1 MVSKQVDLP
10 EAVAE
15 HVRDGDVVFVGGFGQ
30 CIPFAAGHE
39 LIRQGRKDLTL
50 CRSGADILFDQL
62 IEAGCASKVIFGYLG
77 NPGIGISHAFNRA
90 VREDAIAY
98 EDWTNFAMVLR
109 LHAGALGI
117 PFIPAAILLTGDMPG
132 ASIEVAEVVCPY
144 TGERLSAI
152 PALNPD
158 VALVHAQR
166 ADEEGNVQMWGL
178 PGDTVDG
185 ANASRK
191 VIVTVEEIVDA
202 EVLRADPNRT
212 ILPSYRVTALA
223 HVPWGAH
230 PSYVQGY
237 YGRDDDLYFAY
248 DKLSRSPEELAA
260 FLDNWVHGVPD
271 REAYLKKLGS
281 EARRRLTGQS
291 GPVASV
297 SYGFEARDV

>member
-1 MVSKQVDLP
+1 MNSKCVNLS
-10 EAVAE
+10 EAVAQ
-15 HVRDGDVVFVGGFGQ
+15 HVNDGDVVFVGGFGQ

-62 IEAGCASKVIFGYLG
+62 IAAGCASKIVFGYLG

-90 VREDAIAY
+90 VREEAIAY

-117 PFIPAAILLTGDMPG
+117 PFIPAAILQSSDIPG
-132 ASIEVAEVVCPY
+132 ASIEVAQVACPY

-166 ADEEGNVQMWGL
+166 ADQEGNVQMWGL

-185 ANASRK
+185 ANASRN
-191 VIVTVEEIVDA
+191 VIVTVEEIVDTA
-202 EVLRADPNRT
+202 VLRADPNRT
-212 ILPSYRVTALA
+212 ILPSYRVSAVA
-223 HVPWGAH
+223 CAPWGAH

-237 YGRDDDLYFAY
+237 YGRDDDVYFAY
-248 DKLSRSPEELAA
+248 DKLSRSPEELAGY
-260 FLDNWVHGVPD
+260 LDEWVNSIPD
-271 REAYLKKLGS
+271 RETYVEKLGD
-281 EARRRLTGQS
+281 ATRRRLTGQR

-297 SYGFEARDV
+297 SYGFEAPHV